1 MGKRIVLTLLGL
13 VVFFSSFCG
22 SGDAGERIVKD
33 VVAVEVT
40 QQYEAVLPGGE
51 SALAVGFELKED
63 WHFYASAATAPGG
76 MHLKVVPGAEG
87 IVFGEAIL
95 PAGQMYYDKSVK
107 KELEV
112 FSDKFVVFVPFT
124 VGEDYQGDSIEVEI
138 EIAGAVCS
146 QEQCRMPDL
155 SGLSTEVKITKDI
168 SEVGEARFDITDYA
182 GGAGGDVESGFGW
195 SGYSVGF
202 ALFLAFSAG
211 LVLNIMPCV
220 WPVLPLIVMRIIEQS
235 RQSKSRSEV
244 MGVAFCGG
252 ILAFFAALAGANIV
266 LQVFYGRALQ
276 WGDQLRSPVLLG
288 GMSLLMVVL
297 ALFMFGVFSISLPS
311 SLAGKGGEG
320 KGFSGAAG
328 MGFLAAVLSTPCS
341 FGILAAAFAWA
352 QTQDWPLATVGIMFI
367 GLGMAAPYAVLIA
380 MPALLHR
387 LPKAGGWMELFKQ
400 GLGFVLLVIAVKLI
414 GALPRDMRVNILYYA
429 IVLGFCVWMWG
440 SWVSYNSRLSS
451 KIIIRVIAVVLAAG
465 GAMALMPAGAAA
477 EIDWQ
482 SYDAEVI
489 ESAKAQD
496 RPILIK
502 FTADWCLSCQVI
514 EKTVYG
520 KEDVARLIKE
530 KNVLAIK
537 GDTTR
542 LDQAA
547 TIALKNIYNEP
558 GVPVSML
565 FVPGEE
571 GAAVW
576 RGLTFAA
583 ELREKL
589 ESIDSK

>member
-1 MGKRIVLTLLGL
+1 
-13 VVFFSSFCG
+13 
-22 SGDAGERIVKD
+22 
-33 VVAVEVT
+33 
-40 QQYEAVLPGGE
+40 
-51 SALAVGFELKED
+51 
-63 WHFYASAATAPGG
+63 
-76 MHLKVVPGAEG
+76 
-87 IVFGEAIL
+87 
-95 PAGQMYYDKSVK
+95 
-107 KELEV
+107 
-112 FSDKFVVFVPFT
+112 
-124 VGEDYQGDSIEVEI
+124 
-138 EIAGAVCS
+138 
-146 QEQCRMPDL
+146 
-155 SGLSTEVKITKDI
+155 
-168 SEVGEARFDITDYA
+168 
-182 GGAGGDVESGFGW
+182 
-195 SGYSVGF
+195 
-202 ALFLAFSAG
+202 
-211 LVLNIMPCV
+211 
-220 WPVLPLIVMRIIEQS
+220 
-235 RQSKSRSEV
+235 
-244 MGVAFCGG
+244 
-252 ILAFFAALAGANIV
+252 
-266 LQVFYGRALQ
+266 
-276 WGDQLRSPVLLG
+276 
-288 GMSLLMVVL
+288 
-297 ALFMFGVFSISLPS
+297 
-311 SLAGKGGEG
+311 
-320 KGFSGAAG
+320 
-328 MGFLAAVLSTPCS
+328 
-341 FGILAAAFAWA
+341 
-352 QTQDWPLATVGIMFI
+352 
-367 GLGMAAPYAVLIA
+367 
-380 MPALLHR
+380 
-387 LPKAGGWMELFKQ
+387 MELFKQ

-429 IVLGFCVWMWG
+429 VVLGFCVWMWG

-482 SYDAEVI
+482 SYDAEII
-489 ESAKAQD
+489 ESAKAKD

-520 KEDVARLIKE
+520 KEDIARLIKE